1 MDVLGHQILSARIAP
16 TLDMLLMWLETVSL
30 PPVALQDFL
39 QIQPREFVKLA
50 HLIAVHAQ
58 DQIHLSG
65 VRAAAAPY
73 FFNQVLVFQ
82 HVHLATISSVQPQS
96 VASVLSVQVVPV
108 GPIKRHRAHRAAIEC
123 VQIVQFVPLHS
134 TLKDAARQAM
144 QFALR

>member
-1 MDVLGHQILSARIAP
+1 
-16 TLDMLLMWLETVSL
+16 MWLETVSL

-108 GPIKRHRAHRAAIEC
+108 
-123 VQIVQFVPLHS
+123 
-134 TLKDAARQAM
+134 TLAVNLKYAQATL
-144 QFALR
+144 QVLLQLGISSLLP